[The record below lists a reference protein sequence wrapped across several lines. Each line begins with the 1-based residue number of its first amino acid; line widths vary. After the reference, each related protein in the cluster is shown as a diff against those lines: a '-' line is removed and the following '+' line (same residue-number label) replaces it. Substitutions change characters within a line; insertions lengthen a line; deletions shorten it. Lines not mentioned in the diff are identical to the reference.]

1 MSGTKTGWTQAGV
14 DYANSDGVYGKNIGL
29 TDKLAKMSLKDT
41 LSGWQIPT
49 PTTTTTNTNTTN
61 TKLQVDGGKGKR
73 SNSRKK
79 IRKNRRATK
88 TRRYKK

>member
-14 DYANSDGVYGKNIGL
+14 DYANSYGVYGDAGIEKQL
-29 TDKLAKMSLKDT
+29 EKMSLNDT
-41 LSGWQIPT
+41 PSGWYIP
-49 PTTTTTNTNTTN
+49 P
-61 TKLQVDGGKGKR
+61 KSQVDGGKGKR